1 MISRSCYLLF
11 LYLLPVVLGARE
23 EDEVLFLPGLE
34 ENGEPQPDF
43 KHYAGYLDA
52 TDDNLLWYW

>member
-1 MISRSCYLLF
+1 MLSWCCYLLF
-11 LYLLPVVLGARE
+11 VCLPAVLGARE

-34 ENGEPQPDF
+34 ENGEPQPQF

-52 TDDNLLWYW
+52 TEYNLLWYW